1 MDFHTADEES
11 ITSEEESSSVYSDP
25 TSLFRDS
32 NYIENGSDSSAASN
46 LSPDEKEHTSPAA
59 RDRSTSSDKQ
69 TCLDSPLPVSSHS
82 RNEYPGTQS
91 NKEDSTDKS
100 TSTRNTTES
109 NGLESKENQVK
120 CYSKA
125 HPQALSSHK
134 NGALESNLMKDSE
147 EPWSVTQSMLEHIQV
162 IELIFQQEPGLVQA
176 GLLRNIAKTKLIE
189 KGHATTTK
197 SLKELRKISTL
208 LSEM

>member
-46 LSPDEKEHTSPAA
+46 LSPDEK
-59 RDRSTSSDKQ
+59 
-69 TCLDSPLPVSSHS
+69 DSPLPVSSHS